1 MRHLQASSVVLLW
14 MVHACWSAGAA
25 GHDAERAGAWSQES
39 AMMGEAAHRRGPAAI
54 VPLPEAIAPQALAR
68 ALADQP
74 QSYLL
79 LDVRPAAAFADYH
92 LPGAKSVTPEQAVE
106 QARSAPAA
114 TRVVVVDRDGTI
126 AWAVAGVVGYLQN
139 ERVVRV
145 LDGGTARYWREV
157 VLRHSVRD
165 EATATD
171 AAMSSGTQPAAKKRS
186 AGC

>member
-1 MRHLQASSVVLLW
+1 
-14 MVHACWSAGAA
+14 
-25 GHDAERAGAWSQES
+25 
-39 AMMGEAAHRRGPAAI
+39 MMGEAAHRRGPAVG

-79 LDVRPAAAFADYH
+79 LDVRPAAAFAEYH
-92 LPGAKSVTPEQAVE
+92 LPGATSVTPEQAVE
-106 QARSAPAA
+106 QARAAPAA
-114 TRVVVVDRDGTI
+114 TRVVVVDREGTI

-139 ERVVRV
+139 DRVVRV

-157 VLRHSVRD
+157 VLQHSVRD

-171 AAMSSGTQPAAKKRS
+171 AAMSTGTQPAAKKRS